1 MHRLQTRVALLSGPP
16 LRASP
21 AWCSAPAAAIRPDP
35 ARKSAVQYRLYCA
48 LHSAAQQARDEKVWA
63 ERQEKAAAQQQ
74 KESKT
79 KQAER
84 LAAARQELAKQE
96 ADRTNLHYRRAN
108 LETCRC
114 APAALLGCW
123 VVFFRTGYAGAH
135 CQGCGCLLFCQPP
148 QPPSRRLP
156 TCPAL
161 LPCCPAAAGC

>member
-1 MHRLQTRVALLSGPP
+1 
-16 LRASP
+16 
-21 AWCSAPAAAIRPDP
+21 
-35 ARKSAVQYRLYCA
+35 VQYRLYCA

-96 ADRTNLHYRRAN
+96 ADRTNLHYLRAN

-123 VVFFRTGYAGAH
+123 VVLYRTGYAGAH